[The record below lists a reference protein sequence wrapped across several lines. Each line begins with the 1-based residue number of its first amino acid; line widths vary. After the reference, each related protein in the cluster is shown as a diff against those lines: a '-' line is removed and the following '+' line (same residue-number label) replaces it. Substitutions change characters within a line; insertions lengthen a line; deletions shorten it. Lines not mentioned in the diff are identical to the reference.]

1 MDNLIKVSCVLGSIF
16 AFGVT
21 PYLIY
26 DNIQHENMLH
36 EKYDYKIYIPRE
48 KSRERIFVMKDE
60 FEIIDGIL
68 YFKDS
73 SYYAAITNFEIV
85 PTK

>member
-1 MDNLIKVSCVLGSIF
+1 MDIF
-16 AFGVT
+16 AKTCTVIGGIVALGV

-26 DNIQHENMLH
+26 NEIQCENMRH

-48 KSRERIFVMKDE
+48 KHKERIFVMKDD
-60 FEIIDGIL
+60 FEIIDGVL
-68 YFKDS
+68 YFKNCS
-73 SYYAAITNFEIV
+73 PYTAITNFEIV